1 MLKFLQKAIPWFFA
15 ALLVVVG
22 YTTGVKETNAKWD
35 REVHSEYIKKDE
47 AKRLQQ
53 SALSDIAR
61 KYQGDIE
68 ALEGSTDRVINDL
81 RVDNKR
87 LLVKVKASSQPSG
100 PSGRCEFNGEAELD
114 PESAK
119 EIIQV
124 TQRGDKWIEA
134 LQDTVRVLQ
143 GKLNDAQQPKEK

>member
-1 MLKFLQKAIPWFFA
+1 MLEFLKKALPWFFA

-22 YTTGVKETNAKWD
+22 YTTGVKETNAKWQQ
-35 REVHSEYIKKDE
+35 EVHNEYIKKDD
-47 AKRLQQ
+47 AKRIQQ

-61 KYQGDIE
+61 KYQGELE
-68 ALEGSTDRVINDL
+68 ALEGSTDRVIDDL

-87 LLVKVKASSQPSG
+87 LLVKVKASSQPAG

-114 PESAK
+114 TESAK

-124 TQRGDKWIEA
+124 TERGDKWIEA

-143 GKLNDAQQPKEK
+143 GKLNDAQQRKE